1 MKQEILINRYLDN
14 EATVAERELVNKLL
28 LSDKEFSSAF
38 KKMQETNLLLNK
50 IENVIVPDDIYK
62 RVLSSV
68 KHQGSR
74 QPFYIRLAPALAG
87 SLLSFILGIFL
98 TTFLF
103 TNQVKSPDTTSSD
116 SLDDIYTTLELN
128 DVLNYYY
135 D

>member
-28 LSDKEFSSAF
+28 LSDKEFNFAF
-38 KKMQETNLLLNK
+38 KKTQETNLLLNK
-50 IENVIVPDDIYK
+50 IENEVVPDDIYK

-68 KHQGSR
+68 KHQEHR
-74 QPFYIRLAPALAG
+74 QPFYLKLGPALAG

-103 TNQVKSPDTTSSD
+103 TNQVKSPDTTSYD